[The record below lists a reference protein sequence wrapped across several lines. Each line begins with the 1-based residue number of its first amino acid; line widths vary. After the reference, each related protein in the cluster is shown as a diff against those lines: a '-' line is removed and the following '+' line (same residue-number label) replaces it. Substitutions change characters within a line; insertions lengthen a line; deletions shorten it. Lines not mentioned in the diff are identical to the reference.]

1 MRKSLILVGLTFLS
15 SFATASD
22 IEELTVTARRLSSD
36 LLHVSQLELQREF
49 DQEVRELLSVV
60 HKPMLPEVDYKI
72 NFEIKQFWVEKTD
85 DHDDEKS
92 EKTSS

>member
-15 SFATASD
+15 SFATAND
-22 IEELTVTARRLSSD
+22 IEEMTVTARRLSTD

-49 DQEVRELLSVV
+49 NQELRELLSVV
-60 HKPMLPEVDYKI
+60 HTPILPEVDYEI
-72 NFEIKQFWVEKTD
+72 DFEIKRFWVEKTD

>member
-15 SFATASD
+15 SFATAND
-22 IEELTVTARRLSSD
+22 IEEMTVTARRLSTD
-36 LLHVSQLELQREF
+36 LLHVSQLELQKEF
-49 DQEVRELLSVV
+49 NQELRALLSVV
-60 HKPMLPEVDYKI
+60 HKPVLPEIDYKI
-72 NFEIKQFWVEKTD
+72 DFEIERFWVEKTD